1 MSKYSWMPLGVD
13 ELINKAVYFRIQRWS
28 IPLAAEVPGEDAEQ
42 RAHRIKTQRMLES
55 ARRVWK
61 YKSSAALRAALWNAE
76 QWIGKIEP
84 KPEWW
89 KLRKRIMKE
98 ISRRY
103 AVVDRACG
111 GTITRK
117 NGSVVAIY
125 K

>member
-28 IPLAAEVPGEDAEQ
+28 VPIAAEVPGENSEQ
-42 RAHRIKTQRMLES
+42 RARRLKTQRTLEA

-84 KPEWW
+84 KPDTR

-103 AVVDRACG
+103 EVVDRACG
-111 GTITRK
+111 ATVTRK
-117 NGSVVAIY
+117 NGNVVVIY